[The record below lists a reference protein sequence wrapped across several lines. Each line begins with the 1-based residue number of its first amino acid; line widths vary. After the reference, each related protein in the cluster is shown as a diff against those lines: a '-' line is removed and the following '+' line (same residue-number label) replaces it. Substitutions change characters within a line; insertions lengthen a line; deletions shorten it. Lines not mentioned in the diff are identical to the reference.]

1 MATLEHIKELRNR
14 TGCGMVDCK
23 EALAEAARLSDG
35 QGDDIEKAIE
45 VLRKKGVVKAAK
57 KADRDTSEGA
67 IGSYVHSN
75 GKIAVLVSILCET
88 DFVARNEKFQALARD
103 VAMHIAASDP
113 VVVSPDD
120 VPEDLITKER
130 AIAEEQAKEGDKP
143 AEIQEKII
151 EGKLKSF
158 REERALLTQPFVKE
172 PGKSVQDL
180 VNEAIQELGEN
191 ISIKEFTRISI

>member
-23 EALAEAARLSDG
+23 EALAEA
-35 QGDDIEKAIE
+35 GDDIDQAID

-75 GKIAVLVSILCET
+75 GKIAVLVSVLCET
-88 DFVARNEKFQALARD
+88 DFVARNEKFQALAQD
-103 VAMHIAASDP
+103 IAMHIAATDP

-120 VPEDLITKER
+120 VPEDLIAKER
-130 AIAEEQAKEGDKP
+130 AVAQEQAKEGNKP

-151 EGKLKSF
+151 EGKLNSF
-158 REERALLTQPFVKE
+158 RAERALLTQPFVKE
-172 PGKSVQDL
+172 PGKTVHDL
-180 VNEAIQELGEN
+180 VNESVQELGEN
-191 ISIKEFTRISI
+191 ITIKEFTRLAI

>member
-23 EALAEAARLSDG
+23 EALAEA
-35 QGDDIEKAIE
+35 GDDIEKAIE

-120 VPEDLITKER
+120 VPEELVTKER

-143 AEIQEKII
+143 AEIQDKII

-172 PGKSVQDL
+172 PGKTVQDL

-191 ISIKEFTRISI
+191 ISVNEFTRISI